1 MRYLLGALD
10 GASRKGTRLVGRRRS
25 RRVLFCGPRGSVS
38 PFATS
43 TWCHVSPTRAPL
55 LTPLLEEIQSTWWLI
70 PGSAVSMCKKIRE
83 ICHRHSRRQTVAN
96 RGWSAQR
103 WLHRRG
109 RRQCESFLVRL
120 SRCAGTIPSLTAR
133 RVTGEIEKLTPSS
146 RRAEGASLLEHLR
159 SRSSA
164 APTPCDRADPLGS
177 TDDEVRMSA
186 QPPLVV
192 FVSVYGCFS
201 CD

>member
-1 MRYLLGALD
+1 M
-10 GASRKGTRLVGRRRS
+10 S
-25 RRVLFCGPRGSVS
+25 
-38 PFATS
+38 
-43 TWCHVSPTRAPL
+43 
-55 LTPLLEEIQSTWWLI
+55 
-70 PGSAVSMCKKIRE
+70 KKRE

-120 SRCAGTIPSLTAR
+120 SRCVGQNPSLTAR

-146 RRAEGASLLEHLR
+146 RQAEGASLLEHLR

-164 APTPCDRADPLGS
+164 APTRCDRADPLGS
-177 TDDEVRMSA
+177 TDDEVRMGA

-192 FVSVYGCFS
+192 MVSECGCFFTIS
-201 CD
+201 QLGLSLRTGAADSSANHVLQRGAGLSVRCRSAALRAVNGLPSPDRRRRRT

>member
-1 MRYLLGALD
+1 MN
-10 GASRKGTRLVGRRRS
+10 RK
-25 RRVLFCGPRGSVS
+25 C
-38 PFATS
+38 
-43 TWCHVSPTRAPL
+43 
-55 LTPLLEEIQSTWWLI
+55 Q
-70 PGSAVSMCKKIRE
+70 KKRE

-96 RGWSAQR
+96 RGRSAQR

-120 SRCAGTIPSLTAR
+120 SRCVGQNPSLTAR

-146 RRAEGASLLEHLR
+146 RQAEGASLLEHLR

-164 APTPCDRADPLGS
+164 APARCDRADPLGS
-177 TDDEVRMSA
+177 TDDEVRMGA

-192 FVSVYGCFS
+192 FVSVCGCFCKCHKSPSSERFPTAPHNPVRRRSAGS
-201 CD
+201 CAPIDRLHSAYGSWVFVSTSQVQELIWPCNDYDIVGRREPA

>member
-1 MRYLLGALD
+1 MVAD
-10 GASRKGTRLVGRRRS
+10 TRS
-25 RRVLFCGPRGSVS
+25 SVFEMS
-38 PFATS
+38 
-43 TWCHVSPTRAPL
+43 
-55 LTPLLEEIQSTWWLI
+55 
-70 PGSAVSMCKKIRE
+70 KKRE

-103 WLHRRG
+103 WQHRRG

-120 SRCAGTIPSLTAR
+120 SRCVGQNPSLTAR

-164 APTPCDRADPLGS
+164 APAPCTRADPLGS
-177 TDDEVRMSA
+177 TDGEVRMGA

-192 FVSVYGCFS
+192 VVSGFGCFCKCHKSPSSERFPTAPHNPVRRRSAGS
-201 CD
+201 CAPIDHMLTTFGLWVFVGTVPARDLMSPCHDD